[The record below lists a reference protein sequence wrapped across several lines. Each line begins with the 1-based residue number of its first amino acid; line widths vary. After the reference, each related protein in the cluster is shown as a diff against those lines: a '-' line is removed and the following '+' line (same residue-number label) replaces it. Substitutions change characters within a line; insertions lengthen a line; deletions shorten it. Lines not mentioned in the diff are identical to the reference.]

1 MGKAKAAFEHY
12 CQAEGCGWAST
23 KWSGFCPRC
32 GSHEIGQRPV
42 AALSGSR
49 PRAESGVLSVP
60 ACDIEPVEADAKLS
74 TGVDELDRCLTGGL
88 TPGGVLLLAGD
99 PGIGK
104 STLALQTAARP
115 GGWDGGCL
123 YASSEES
130 REQVAGRLTRLCPS
144 PPAGLLIGSDT
155 QIDAIIAEANRVRP
169 ALLVVDSISMLTGAG
184 SDAAAGSPNQI
195 KEAANKV
202 IEFAK
207 GTGAAALIV
216 GHRTKADLVAG
227 PMSLAHAVDQ
237 TATVTGDPAHDL
249 RMLRILKDRFGPA
262 DTVGL
267 FEMTADGMVGVSD
280 PSSVLLAELDL
291 TVPGVAVAAVL
302 EGRRAMLIE
311 TQALTAPSQM
321 TTPRRA
327 ATGLDTARLH
337 LLLAVLERR
346 ARIPTSSLE
355 VYAQAV
361 GGLRVEDQAVDLAV
375 LVAVASAATDRP
387 VRPGTAVAGEV
398 GLAGQVRSVAGLDR
412 RLDEVASAGGFSRL
426 VTRCGTRAVD
436 PPDGVEVVHVE
447 TVTAAIDAALT

>member
-23 KWSGFCPRC
+23 KRSGFCPRC

-249 RMLRILKDRFGPA
+249 RMLRILKNRFGPA

-321 TTPRRA
+321 TTPPAGR
-327 ATGLDTARLH
+327 D
-337 LLLAVLERR
+337 R
-346 ARIPTSSLE
+346 ARHRPVAS
-355 VYAQAV
+355 AV
-361 GGLRVEDQAVDLAV
+361 GGARAPSPNPDQQP
-375 LVAVASAATDRP
+375 RG
-387 VRPGTAVAGEV
+387 VRPGRRRATCRGPGCRSRCPGRGRFGGNGPAGA
-398 GLAGQVRSVAGLDR
+398 AGHRRRRRSRPGRPGPQRRRPRPPPRRGRLRRGVLPAG
-412 RLDEVASAGGFSRL
+412 
-426 VTRCGTRAVD
+426 D
-436 PPDGVEVVHVE
+436 PLRDPGR
-447 TVTAAIDAALT
+447 